1 MRIFMI
7 DDIKQ
12 TSTYSY
18 LTFAH
23 RLRKGLIRCGHDVC
37 IFSYPDMVTQNMS
50 SFGRL
55 TTTTYARKAADRQI
69 ARLLKVYRPG
79 LIITRAYR
87 KIPESTILTA
97 KHAAPDVPIVCWYV
111 ALTAQ
116 INPDVL
122 AFAKHADWFVSTAGG
137 ENLQRYHNAGVKRCA
152 FMPNLCD
159 TDLEH
164 QYHTDPKWHSEVLFT
179 GTISH
184 SKLTDQD
191 QLRIEIINAL
201 RKKNLI
207 TTWGG
212 KGKPKIY
219 GMDYLHAICGSK
231 IVLSINVYND
241 VRFYHSD
248 RLINSIGCGAFV
260 LAKHVPDSEILF
272 QDKQHLRY
280 FDTTQQCL
288 ELVDYYLA
296 HEKERKETANRG
308 MQHAHN
314 VFNCKN
320 IAQDV
325 IDLATTGQY
334 DKPWTEMIVTL

>member
-1 MRIFMI
+1 MI

-23 RLRKGLIRCGHDVC
+23 RLRKGLVRCGHDVC
-37 IFSYPDMVTQNMS
+37 MFSYPDMTEQNMS

-55 TTTTYARKAADRQI
+55 TTLRRACKKADQQI
-69 ARLLKVYRPG
+69 ARQIKVYRPE

-111 ALTAQ
+111 AMTAQ
-116 INPDVL
+116 INPEVT
-122 AFAKHADWFVSTAGG
+122 AFARHANWFISTAGG
-137 ENLQRYHNAGVKRCA
+137 TNLQRYHNAGVKRCA

-159 TDLEH
+159 PDLEH
-164 QYHTDPKWHSEVLFT
+164 LYNVERKWHCEVLFT
-179 GTISH
+179 GTNSH
-184 SKLTDQD
+184 SKLSDQD

-212 KGKPKIY
+212 KGKPHIH
-219 GMDYLHAICGSK
+219 GLDYLHAISGCK
-231 IVLSINVYND
+231 IALSINVYND

-260 LAKHVPDSEILF
+260 LAKYVPDSEILF

-280 FDTTQQCL
+280 FDTAQQCL

-296 HEKERKETANRG
+296 HEKERKEIAHRG
-308 MQHAHN
+308 MQHAHK
-314 VFNCKN
+314 VFNCQS

-325 IDLATTGQY
+325 IDLVTTGRY
-334 DKPWTEMIVTL
+334 DRPWTEII